1 MYFLILPLT
10 WIIFEN
16 QASLFLSGGKDLSYL
31 HYFQIPFLPSLWHPS
46 VLTTDAPDRE
56 SFVRLQLLSA
66 HGEDRDDYRD
76 SSILSSFFRSCS
88 KFMWWQMLPT
98 KMDITGRTSSC
109 FFVDRLE
116 WHEVP
121 HFSGIR
127 NSYNFLKN
135 FYFYVP
141 LNFFWNTKILNP
153 VFFQL
158 NFIVMVTDKGSFSM
172 VFC

>member
-127 NSYNFLKN
+127 NSYNFFFN

-141 LNFFWNTKILNP
+141 LNFFWNTKI
-153 VFFQL
+153 
-158 NFIVMVTDKGSFSM
+158 
-172 VFC
+172 